1 MAETTLNN
9 DLSAIPVSSRLNA
22 WLRPLITFLLITL
35 AIVIIW
41 QLAKDVFDLNQ
52 RKLPDLAS
60 IIQSYQVPIQEGKPT
75 LGAMLLS
82 ASIFTLRE
90 AVLGFVVGALLGF
103 LLAILFAH
111 SRLLERGFMPY
122 VVASQTVPILAIAPM
137 VVIWLKAGWLSVTVI
152 SAYLTFF
159 PVTINTLRGLQSVA
173 PTAVELMDSYAASRW
188 QILTKLRIPNALP
201 YIFTALKV
209 SATSSIVGAIIGEL
223 PSGLQDGLGYQI
235 LNYSQYYLQ
244 GPERLWAT
252 VFVAALL
259 GILAFLLVSAAEK
272 LIVRW
277 SPPEAN
283 S

>member
-9 DLSAIPVSSRLNA
+9 DLSAIPVNNRLNT
-22 WLRPLITFLLITL
+22 WLRPVITFLLITA
-35 AIVIIW
+35 AIVVIW
-41 QLAKDVFDLNQ
+41 QVVKDVFDLTE
-52 RKLPDLAS
+52 RKLPDLAN

-75 LGAMLLS
+75 LGAMLFN
-82 ASIFTLRE
+82 ASLFTLRE
-90 AVLGFVVGALLGF
+90 AVLGFAVGALLGF

-201 YIFTALKV
+201 YIFTALKI

-259 GILAFLLVSAAEK
+259 GILAFLMVSIVEK

-277 SPPEAN
+277 SPPEAQ